1 MLDLKDARFGRLVA
15 VREMERNGYH
25 RMWLCVCDCGGEK
38 IVAMNALRMG
48 RTKSCGCLSDEE
60 KRSRTTLH
68 GLYGSPTHSTW
79 KNMIARCHNPANTGF
94 KNYGVKG
101 VSVCDEWRD
110 SFLTFIADMGPRPLG
125 MTLDRIDNLLG
136 YCPDNCRWAMSREQ
150 RMNQLRGTITL
161 EQAAEVRRLHEA
173 HGWGQNTI
181 AKRLGISPGA
191 VSGVLYLN
199 NLAP

>member
-1 MLDLKDARFGRLVA
+1 
-15 VREMERNGYH
+15 
-25 RMWLCVCDCGGEK
+25 
-38 IVAMNALRMG
+38 
-48 RTKSCGCLSDEE
+48 
-60 KRSRTTLH
+60 
-68 GLYGSPTHSTW
+68 
-79 KNMIARCHNPANTGF
+79 MIARCHNPANTGF